1 MNRIYRLPVAT
12 KVAAMNA
19 FGLLLLCALIL
30 GFADQQMSAAM
41 ERNAYATQ
49 TLSMQLAWNAVKNE
63 GTPSLKDGKLFAGDT
78 ALEGN
83 QPLIQAI
90 ANITGGRVTL
100 FKGDIRVA
108 TNVTGADGKPAVG
121 TKLTS
126 QEARQAV
133 LGQGQPYRGEVDI
146 LGERYYAAYDPIT
159 DASGKTIG
167 ILYVGLRKADLF
179 AEFNRALKWIVLGGG
194 LIALAII
201 LGGHAAT
208 ARLLRPLRSLRE
220 TMDAMR
226 TGDLSRTVEGT
237 ERLDDVGAMAR
248 AVAVFRDGL
257 AETEALR
264 AAQEE
269 ERQAAE
275 GRRVEALAAMAD
287 TVERETGSAVDRVS
301 ERTHMMEDEA
311 DRMAAAARRV
321 GANAEGVAAAAAQA
335 LANAQ
340 TVASATN
347 QLTASIQEIGSQV
360 AHSSDATARS
370 VQAGSEAVSAID
382 ALAGA
387 VSQIGDVA
395 QMIADIAAQTNL
407 LALNATIEAARAG
420 EAGKGFAVVAGEVK
434 NLAGQ
439 TARATEDINRRI
451 AEIQHVRDRA
461 LAAVHDIGDRV
472 GELNE
477 VSAGIAAAV
486 EQQSAATAEIAR
498 NVEQT
503 AQAAREVSSRI
514 AEVSQEAAATDNAAG
529 TVRTASHGLAEAV
542 TALRGTLVRV
552 VRQSAEEA
560 EKRPARRF
568 VLDRDAT
575 AETKAGQKRVRV
587 QNISEAGVT
596 LAGLDANTARG
607 VLVLDGLRLPFH
619 GLKATDRHLHAAFE
633 LDAVTAKA
641 FLDRLPQ
648 LVDGCQELAA

>member
-1 MNRIYRLPVAT
+1 VKRFNRLPVAT

-30 GFADQQMSAAM
+30 GFANRQMTSAM
-41 ERNAYATQ
+41 ERNALATQ
-49 TLSMQLAWNAVKNE
+49 NLSMQLAWGAVREE
-63 GTPSLKDGKLFAGDT
+63 GTVSLKDGKLFAGKT
-78 ALEGN
+78 ALDGN
-83 QPLIQAI
+83 QTLIQSI
-90 ANITGGRVTL
+90 ASVTGGRVTL
-100 FKGDIRVA
+100 FKGDTRIA
-108 TNVTGADGKPAVG
+108 SNIIGADGKPAIG
-121 TKLTS
+121 TKLANGA
-126 QEARQAV
+126 ARDAV
-133 LGQGQPYRGEVDI
+133 LGSGQPYRGEVDI
-146 LGERYYAAYDPIT
+146 LGERYYAAYDPIK
-159 DASGKTIG
+159 DANGQTIG

-179 AEFNRALKWIVLGGG
+179 AEFNRALTWIIVGGG
-194 LIALAII
+194 LIALVII

-208 ARLLRPLRSLRE
+208 SQLLRPLRSLRE

-226 TGDLSRTVEGT
+226 TGDLSRRVDGT
-237 ERLDDVGAMAR
+237 ERQDDVGAMAR

-269 ERQAAE
+269 DRAAAE
-275 GRRVEALAAMAD
+275 SRRLEALAAMAD

-335 LANAQ
+335 LSNAQ

-347 QLTASIQEIGSQV
+347 QLTASIEEIGAQV
-360 AHSSDATARS
+360 AHASEATGLS
-370 VQAGSEAVSAID
+370 VQAGNDAVTAID

-434 NLAGQ
+434 ILAGQ
-439 TARATEDINRRI
+439 TARATEDINHRI
-451 AEIQHVRDRA
+451 GEILNVRDRA
-461 LAAVHDIGDRV
+461 LAAVHDIGKRV

-498 NVEQT
+498 NVDQT
-503 AQAAREVSSRI
+503 AQAAREVASRI
-514 AEVSQEAAATDNAAG
+514 TEVSQEAATTDAAAG
-529 TVRTASHGLAEAV
+529 TVRTASHGLADAV
-542 TALRGTLVRV
+542 TALRTTLVRV
-552 VRQSAEEA
+552 VRHSAEEA

-568 VLDRDAT
+568 VLDRDAM
-575 AETKAGQKRVRV
+575 AETKAGHKRVRV
-587 QNISEAGVT
+587 ENISEAGVT
-596 LAGLDANTARG
+596 LAGLDAHTARG

-633 LDAVTAKA
+633 LDEATARE
-641 FLDRLPQ
+641 FLARLPQ